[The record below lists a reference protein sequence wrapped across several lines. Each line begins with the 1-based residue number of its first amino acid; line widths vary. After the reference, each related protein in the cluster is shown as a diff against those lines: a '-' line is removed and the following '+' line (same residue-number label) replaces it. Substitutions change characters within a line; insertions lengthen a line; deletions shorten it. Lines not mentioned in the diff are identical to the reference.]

1 MARVTAPSGARW
13 DVHRDVAP
21 ILQRIVNEAEQRGYR
36 FHKGPR
42 DVPDDWGYSNRPIR
56 GTRVPSNHC
65 LAGNTRV
72 LTRDGVVEIQ
82 SLAGQVAEVLTR
94 PPDSARGRG
103 RWVKAPFASFGHEP
117 ARDIVISR
125 GQGASKT
132 ITATDA
138 HRWFVRTQSR
148 SQASDAVE
156 ERATAD
162 LSVGDRLATCLPPV
176 LSAVTP
182 SAFGIM
188 HGIVFGDGSTRRDLS
203 TFVRLWG
210 EKADLRSWFPESI
223 AATSVT
229 AASGLSGVELSRLP
243 PEFKDLP
250 PRNHPAHY
258 LAGWLAGLIATDG
271 HSRWRELRISARRLD
286 VLEAVVEIAA
296 SLGIA
301 TAPITSQV
309 QSGGYKPGTQYSLQ
323 FLAETVPEW
332 LLIRP
337 DQRAA
342 FGSFGTGDRR
352 SPEWRVVSVGP
363 QRTVEVFCAT
373 VESTGAFT
381 LEDWILTGNSWGLA
395 IDIDAQDYPQ
405 GQRRKVPPAWLID
418 LFRAYRWEWGGG
430 WSYADPMHFE
440 FSGTRND
447 ARRMVAMM
455 TATPPP
461 YTPPPTPAP
470 SPLPIRSQIAVGA
483 QGRLVEIAQW
493 ELAVIS
499 GAQFTGEVGVYLG
512 RVRDA
517 VANLGKILGKPWDG
531 TIIGPDQWAAIDF
544 LYLSK
549 GHQPVTS

>member
-1 MARVTAPSGARW
+1 MTSSASTRGWGPGWPTNRSRDMARVTAPSGARW

-56 GTRVPSNHC
+56 GTRVPSTH
-65 LAGNTRV
+65 
-72 LTRDGVVEIQ
+72 
-82 SLAGQVAEVLTR
+82 
-94 PPDSARGRG
+94 
-103 RWVKAPFASFGHEP
+103 
-117 ARDIVISR
+117 
-125 GQGASKT
+125 
-132 ITATDA
+132 
-138 HRWFVRTQSR
+138 
-148 SQASDAVE
+148 
-156 ERATAD
+156 
-162 LSVGDRLATCLPPV
+162 
-176 LSAVTP
+176 
-182 SAFGIM
+182 
-188 HGIVFGDGSTRRDLS
+188 
-203 TFVRLWG
+203 
-210 EKADLRSWFPESI
+210 
-223 AATSVT
+223 
-229 AASGLSGVELSRLP
+229 
-243 PEFKDLP
+243 
-250 PRNHPAHY
+250 
-258 LAGWLAGLIATDG
+258 
-271 HSRWRELRISARRLD
+271 
-286 VLEAVVEIAA
+286 
-296 SLGIA
+296 
-301 TAPITSQV
+301 
-309 QSGGYKPGTQYSLQ
+309 
-323 FLAETVPEW
+323 
-332 LLIRP
+332 
-337 DQRAA
+337 
-342 FGSFGTGDRR
+342 
-352 SPEWRVVSVGP
+352 
-363 QRTVEVFCAT
+363 
-373 VESTGAFT
+373 
-381 LEDWILTGNSWGLA
+381 SWGLA
-395 IDIDAQDYPQ
+395 VDIDAQDYPQ